1 MGGGARQVEVRLL
14 GPFGVFVD
22 GTEARVSAPR
32 LRDLLGVLAL
42 STGEPVP
49 IEAIGHRV
57 WSEQPP
63 DRLRPTVQTCVSRL
77 RTLLGP
83 EVIRAHPEAYALTL
97 PRENI
102 DVLRF
107 TDELERAHRLPVP
120 ADERKATA
128 AALDLWTGTPF
139 SDLTA
144 DWFTTAAL
152 PGLVERY
159 LAARE
164 RRIDLDIA
172 GGVLEPLLVE
182 VRDLT
187 AQYPLREPL
196 WERLIRLLDLTG
208 RHAEALACYDD
219 VRRLI
224 ADELGVDPGAEL
236 RALYAELLAADAQPD
251 STPDSGPATDPPVVV
266 PRQLPAENSR
276 VTGREDELK
285 ELNELLPA
293 PDEKDPAT
301 VIAAICGIGG
311 AGKTSLAIRWAHR
324 VRHLFPD
331 GDLYLNLRGFGPGDA
346 MPTTAALRLLLGG
359 LGLRAERIP
368 SDEAAQ
374 SALLRSTLHGR
385 RMLLLLDNA
394 RDAEQIRPLLPA
406 RGCLV
411 IATSRDRLRS
421 LVVRDGAHRITLGE
435 LPPVESERLIRSI
448 APDTQTDHVSEL
460 ARSCRHLPLALAI
473 IAEHATGRTPQQVAE
488 LLAQLHAE
496 QSVLDTFDG
505 GDEATDLRAI
515 FSWSHRALQGATARL
530 YEHLGL
536 LPVSDF
542 AVPAVAALLGAT
554 VTDTRRLLARLA
566 DLHLVEDLGNG
577 RFEMHDLVRAHA
589 AELGRLRPDRAEA
602 LERLFSWYTHTGY
615 NARLLRDDRGS
626 DRKLPPPAAGI
637 TPQQFPD
644 AAAAVQW
651 YNDERQTLA
660 AVIRLAHAT
669 GHDRHTYE
677 LVESCEGDLS
687 GRDLDLLTELLLLA
701 QDSCT
706 RLDDPLPEA
715 FINNTLGLRYMD
727 QRDDCE
733 RAIVHFERSVEIFRA
748 AGLDLQAS
756 RGLGNLSVSHDML
769 GRTDQAIDLAHQAL
783 AIKRRLG
790 DERGQA
796 NTLGNMAAM
805 YHAAGR
811 LDEAAEAAGEAI
823 RYYRTIQSHR
833 GEGSVL
839 DTLAGIERSR
849 GRYDEALSCHLES
862 VRLHRDLGFPWGE
875 AVVLTNLG
883 HTYRAV
889 GRIAEA
895 KAAWQEALIICDRIH
910 APRSEDL
917 DREQLVALLSQD

>member
-1 MGGGARQVEVRLL
+1 MAGGSRQVEVRLL
-14 GPFGVFVD
+14 GAFSVFVD
-22 GTEARVSAPR
+22 GAEVRVSAPR
-32 LRDLLGVLAL
+32 LRDLLAVLAL
-42 STGEPVP
+42 SAGDPVS
-49 IEAIGHRV
+49 IATIGDRV

-63 DRLRPTVQTCVSRL
+63 DRLRPTVQTCISRL

-83 EVIRAHPEAYALTL
+83 EVIRAHPEAYALAL

-107 TDELERAHRLPVP
+107 TDELDRAHRLPVP
-120 ADERKATA
+120 ADERNATA
-128 AALDLWTGTPF
+128 AALALWTGTPF

-152 PGLVERY
+152 PGLRERY

-172 GGVLEPLLVE
+172 GGAFEPLLVE

-187 AQYPLREPL
+187 TQYPFREPL
-196 WERLIRLLDLTG
+196 WERLIRLLDITG

-224 ADELGVDPGAEL
+224 GEELGVDPGAEL
-236 RALYAELLAADAQPD
+236 RALYAELLAADSAPPSEPAPQP
-251 STPDSGPATDPPVVV
+251 ARAVV

-285 ELNELLPA
+285 ELNELLT
-293 PDEKDPAT
+293 DEKDPAT

-331 GDLYLNLRGFGPGDA
+331 GDLYLNLRGFDPADV
-346 MPTTAALRLLLGG
+346 MPTTAALRLLLSS
-359 LGLRAERIP
+359 LGLPAERIP
-368 SDEAAQ
+368 TDEAAQ

-385 RMLLLLDNA
+385 RMLFLLDNA
-394 RDAEQIRPLLPA
+394 RDADQLRPLLPA

-421 LVVRDGAHRITLGE
+421 LVVRDGAHRVTLGE

-448 APDTQTDHVSEL
+448 APDTEMDQVSEL
-460 ARSCRHLPLALAI
+460 ARSCQHLPLALAI
-473 IAEHATGRTPQQVAE
+473 IAEHAAGRSPQQVAE

-515 FSWSHRALQGATARL
+515 FSWSHRALKASTARL

-536 LPVSDF
+536 LPVSNF
-542 AVPAVAALLGAT
+542 VVPAAAALLGAT
-554 VTDTRRLLARLA
+554 VSDTRRLLARLA
-566 DLHLVEDLGNG
+566 DLHLVDDRGNG
-577 RFEMHDLVRAHA
+577 RYEIHDLVRAHA
-589 AELGRLRPDRAEA
+589 AELGRLRPDRTEA
-602 LERLFSWYTHTGY
+602 LERLFSWYTHTGF

-626 DRKLPPPAAGI
+626 DRKIVPPVAGV
-637 TPQQFPD
+637 TPGQFPD

-651 YNDERQTLA
+651 YDDERQTLA
-660 AVIRLAHAT
+660 AMIRLAHAT
-669 GHDRHTYE
+669 GHDRYTYE

-687 GRDLDLLTELLLLA
+687 GRDLDLLSELLALA

-733 RAIVHFERSVEIFRA
+733 RAIVHFERAAEIFRA
-748 AGLDLQAS
+748 AGMDVQVA
-756 RGLGNLSVSHDML
+756 RALGNLSVSHDLL
-769 GRTDQAIDLAHQAL
+769 GRSSQALDVAQQGL
-783 AIKRRLG
+783 AIKRRIG

-796 NTLGNMAAM
+796 HSLGNMAAM

-811 LDEAAEAAGEAI
+811 VDEAAEAAGEAI
-823 RYYRTIQSHR
+823 RYYRTIHSHR
-833 GEGSVL
+833 GEGAVL

-883 HTYRAV
+883 HTYHAV
-889 GRIAEA
+889 GRTADA
-895 KAAWQEALIICDRIH
+895 KVAWQQALAICDRIN

-917 DREQLVALLSQD
+917 DREQLIALIAQD